1 MLFNQVVDGRKVRQF
16 SLSTTF
22 VEDFR
27 GMQPAWGY
35 NGLGFFTYKRT
46 YARDLPD
53 GGTEE
58 FWQTCQRVVEG
69 CFNIQKIHC
78 NQMGLPWNEQK
89 AQHSAQD
96 MFQRMWDFKF
106 SPPGRG
112 LSVMGTDIVF
122 QRGSASLQNCFRGS
136 EELITKEYGPVPFAE
151 VVGEHVTVLHP
162 DQTWHPATVS
172 CFGEQAVQRVTFAP
186 ANPTSRG
193 EGYRLAR
200 SNHRIDVTVTPN
212 HRWVL
217 ASGTETTCLQVG
229 DTVRSGS
236 ARPNIL
242 SDDYKEGMR
251 HGLIFGDGTAGY
263 TYANGDRQFHIRLCG
278 AKAQAWVHLFS
289 DVHQLPSYNGDPWCC
304 VRKTEDW
311 KDFPKAGKS
320 LDYMAGFIFGWV
332 VADSA
337 DTVNDTVL
345 LCSQHPGAAAWL
357 KRYAA
362 STGYVLTGQN
372 IDYVTTTNFGPRSA
386 TMNRFTLTMRANT
399 FWKVES
405 VIDLEEPEFVYCATV
420 PDVGSFVLASGI
432 HTGNCAFVS
441 SENIAEDFAGPFCFL
456 MDMSM
461 LGVGTG
467 ADTKGAGKVKII
479 TPKVTDE
486 PFVVADT
493 REGWVDLIRTVLN
506 SFVGRGSFPQTIDYS
521 LVRGRGEPLKTFGG
535 TASGPKPLHDLVVNI
550 TKLMLSDAFDLVLE
564 ADGHDDWAT
573 IGLTKVQWFGHDTPY
588 RITST
593 QIVDIFNFIGKAV
606 VAGGIRRT
614 AEIMFGEPD
623 DRAFME
629 LKQDTAALNDRRW
642 ASNNSVFGYVG
653 MDYTELAQSL
663 AINGEPGLVWLDT
676 AKKFGRLN
684 DQADNKDWRIQGT
697 NPCGE
702 QGLESYELCV
712 SSNTYIQMKN
722 GVTKIGDLVG
732 SSVDVWN
739 GDSWSTVQPRVTG
752 ENRELFRVTLSD
764 GSYLDCTSNHGWHV
778 KPEGKRIFRRVDTKD
793 LTLGS
798 QVVGFD
804 MDSPIVGM
812 FDPLAFEIGL
822 FVGDGYID
830 RPNLKGGDYA
840 YPRVLVCGDKIKLL
854 DLDVQGLWLKPQ
866 IIDGYAD
873 PVNRLS
879 LHGLLGVDEAIVLN
893 DKTKGLSPRVFGMD
907 RASIFEFVAGWVETD
922 GTITNKDTL
931 TEGYRI
937 YGTEP
942 KMRDLQI
949 LLRRV
954 GINHATIRKFA
965 NAGDETN
972 FGVRNYDMWYCQIPS
987 FECSHIPTRIK
998 KASRFGGRTAS
1009 NNAHPEGMCI
1019 DRARKQKIVSVVKL
1033 PGLHT
1038 TYCFDEPDNH
1048 MAVFGNVLTYQCNLV
1063 ETYPAHHDSYEDFER
1078 TLKTAYLY
1086 AKTVTL
1092 VPTHDMRANAVMM
1105 RNRRIGASMSG
1116 IVQAVQ
1122 KFGRRK
1128 FLSWCDNGYKYI
1140 QKMDRTYSDWL
1151 GVPLSVKTTTVKPS
1165 GTVSLLCGATPGIH
1179 YPHSEFY
1186 IRHVRVQNQSPLC
1199 QIARDAGFQVF
1210 PDAYADNTS
1219 VVAFP
1224 VKEKHFIKGK
1234 SSVSL
1239 WEQFVMSADM
1249 QAYWS
1254 DNLVSATV
1262 TFAKTEIP
1270 DIKTCLE
1277 AFETRLKGVSL
1288 LPLLEEDHGYIYP
1301 PYQTITEQQYLD
1313 MTVNT
1318 TEMAF
1323 TARVHDQD
1331 EKFCEGDKCMLPIRS

>member
-1 MLFNQVVDGRKVRQF
+1 MIFNQYADGRKVRQF
-16 SLSTTF
+16 SVNPAFLATF
-22 VEDFR
+22 RDQ
-27 GMQPAWGY
+27 QPAWGPIGY
-35 NGLGFFTYKRT
+35 FTYKRT

-112 LSVMGTDIVF
+112 LSVMGTDIVY
-122 QRGSASLQNCFRGS
+122 QRGSASLQ
-136 EELITKEYGPVPFAE
+136 
-151 VVGEHVTVLHP
+151 
-162 DQTWHPATVS
+162 
-172 CFGEQAVQRVTFAP
+172 
-186 ANPTSRG
+186 
-193 EGYRLAR
+193 
-200 SNHRIDVTVTPN
+200 
-212 HRWVL
+212 
-217 ASGTETTCLQVG
+217 
-229 DTVRSGS
+229 
-236 ARPNIL
+236 
-242 SDDYKEGMR
+242 
-251 HGLIFGDGTAGY
+251 
-263 TYANGDRQFHIRLCG
+263 
-278 AKAQAWVHLFS
+278 
-289 DVHQLPSYNGDPWCC
+289 
-304 VRKTEDW
+304 
-311 KDFPKAGKS
+311 
-320 LDYMAGFIFGWV
+320 
-332 VADSA
+332 
-337 DTVNDTVL
+337 
-345 LCSQHPGAAAWL
+345 
-357 KRYAA
+357 
-362 STGYVLTGQN
+362 
-372 IDYVTTTNFGPRSA
+372 
-386 TMNRFTLTMRANT
+386 
-399 FWKVES
+399 
-405 VIDLEEPEFVYCATV
+405 
-420 PDVGSFVLASGI
+420 
-432 HTGNCAFVS
+432 NCAFVS

-467 ADTKGAGKVKII
+467 ADTKGAGKIKLVV
-479 TPKVTDE
+479 PRVTVE
-486 PFVVADT
+486 PFVVEDT
-493 REGWVDLIRTVLN
+493 REGWVDLVRTVLN
-506 SFVGRGSFPQTIDYS
+506 AFVGKGAYPQTIDYS
-521 LVRGRGEPLKTFGG
+521 HVRGRGEPLKTFGG

-550 TKLMLSDAFDLVLE
+550 TKLLMPETADVLADAE
-564 ADGHDDWAT
+564 TNDDWAT
-573 IGLTKVQWFGHDTPY
+573 IDIARVVWDVPDQHPR

-684 DQADNKDWRIQGT
+684 DPADNKDWRIQGT

-702 QGLESYELCV
+702 QGLESYELC
-712 SSNTYIQMKN
+712 
-722 GVTKIGDLVG
+722 
-732 SSVDVWN
+732 
-739 GDSWSTVQPRVTG
+739 
-752 ENRELFRVTLSD
+752 
-764 GSYLDCTSNHGWHV
+764 
-778 KPEGKRIFRRVDTKD
+778 
-793 LTLGS
+793 
-798 QVVGFD
+798 
-804 MDSPIVGM
+804 
-812 FDPLAFEIGL
+812 
-822 FVGDGYID
+822 
-830 RPNLKGGDYA
+830 
-840 YPRVLVCGDKIKLL
+840 
-854 DLDVQGLWLKPQ
+854 
-866 IIDGYAD
+866 
-873 PVNRLS
+873 
-879 LHGLLGVDEAIVLN
+879 
-893 DKTKGLSPRVFGMD
+893 
-907 RASIFEFVAGWVETD
+907 
-922 GTITNKDTL
+922 
-931 TEGYRI
+931 
-937 YGTEP
+937 
-942 KMRDLQI
+942 
-949 LLRRV
+949 
-954 GINHATIRKFA
+954 
-965 NAGDETN
+965 
-972 FGVRNYDMWYCQIPS
+972 
-987 FECSHIPTRIK
+987 
-998 KASRFGGRTAS
+998 
-1009 NNAHPEGMCI
+1009 
-1019 DRARKQKIVSVVKL
+1019 
-1033 PGLHT
+1033 
-1038 TYCFDEPDNH
+1038 
-1048 MAVFGNVLTYQCNLV
+1048 NLV

-1078 TLKTAYLY
+1078 TLKMAYLY

-1116 IVQAVQ
+1116 IVQAIQ

-1128 FLSWCDNGYKYI
+1128 FLSWCDNGYKFI

-1151 GVPLSVKTTTVKPS
+1151 GIPLSVKTTTVKPS

-1179 YPHSEFY
+1179 FPHSEFY

-1262 TFAKTEIP
+1262 TFSKAEIP

-1277 AFETRLKGVSL
+1277 SFETRLKGVSL

-1301 PYQTITEQQYLD
+1301 PYQTITEDQYNA
-1313 MTVNT
+1313 MVEGT

-1323 TARVHDQD
+1323 TARVHDTD
-1331 EKFCEGDKCMLPIRS
+1331 ERFCSGDTCMLAMETSTQKV